1 MLENS
6 EKAKIRKYIDEISTK
21 ILIEAQKCVEN
32 KMTNKQ
38 VIERVIQI
46 TVNKF
51 TPESKMIMSSAY
63 NMMMKH
69 TLEKPEFQTASNK
82 AAFYQLNILNDL
94 NGKFVFDVPNYI
106 DYQENK
112 KEIAKWI
119 AAGAIVVLAGGV
131 ISIQMEIVIPIAMA
145 VVIAGVMIGYKMAE
159 ISKTQDVMPLIRE
172 YLNSVS
178 ETMMQWLNGIERYYD
193 ERVEKLKKELV
204 K

>member
-6 EKAKIRKYIDEISTK
+6 DKEKIRKYIDGISAK
-21 ILIEAQKCVEN
+21 ILIEAQKCVDN
-32 KMTNKQ
+32 KMSNKQ
-38 VIERVIQI
+38 VIERTIQI
-46 TVNKF
+46 TVYKF

-82 AAFYQLNILNDL
+82 AAFYQLNILNEL
-94 NGKFVFDVPNYI
+94 NNKYVFDVPDHI

-119 AAGAIVVLAGGV
+119 AAGAIVVLAGGG
-131 ISIQMEIVIPIAMA
+131 ISIQMEMMIPIAMS
-145 VVIAGVMIGYKMAE
+145 VIIAGVMIGYKMAE

-172 YLNSVS
+172 YLGSVS
-178 ETMMQWLNGIERYYD
+178 ETMMRWLDGIERYYD
-193 ERVEKLKKELV
+193 ERVENLKRNW
-204 K
+204 